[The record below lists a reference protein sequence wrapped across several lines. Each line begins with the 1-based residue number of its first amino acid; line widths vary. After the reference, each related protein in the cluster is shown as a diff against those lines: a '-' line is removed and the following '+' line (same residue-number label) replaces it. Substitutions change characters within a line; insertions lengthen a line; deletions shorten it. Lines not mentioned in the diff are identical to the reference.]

1 MLGLGLNINKYN
13 TGLSPNLL
21 LDKFPDAAAAYSLR
35 ALSKNWVAQP
45 VVRVRRDIDDTE
57 RDFTAKEVADGTME
71 SWVNWYDET
80 LPADHG
86 SGAAAA
92 YSLREVSA
100 AWAGQPVVR
109 VRRESDD
116 AEADF
121 TAAEVE
127 DGTMLN
133 WVFGVTDETLPADHG
148 SGAAAAYSLR
158 YVAAAYEA
166 AGSPVVRVRRSSN
179 NSEMDFTPTQIEDG
193 TLVTWVG
200 VGNDGFVTT
209 WYDQSGNERNSI
221 QVNAGQQPE
230 IVRTGS
236 LVSVGKKRGVYFDL
250 GQRIVNNFPLET
262 PISVFSTVEKTTSGI
277 ITRMIHGGSEGIFYL
292 YWNTTTEIAV
302 TAGGQYTIGSND
314 WIGTRIYSLHAVSGD
329 NQIFINSESAV
340 ISSDIGSKT
349 PNGLVIGDIRLK
361 NNPVAGNYNW
371 QDGIAE
377 VIIYSEDARA
387 YGSAIES
394 NTNRYYGIY
403 DANAYVVKWYDQSG
417 NGRDAEQATL
427 LRQPNIVKD
436 GQVVTVN
443 GKPAID
449 YDGIDDSLRVAFS
462 TLAGDDYLFFSLAKL
477 QPLTR
482 GNYFIGGINE
492 GYVVYVDASNI
503 YIGEN
508 GVGYYFNSSLPF
520 TWVAYQ
526 NANFIKAEKDGNT
539 WRLKAQGVET
549 SGALITPE
557 ARFFPLGSIGAYF
570 SNRHYE
576 GDVSELILYDT
587 NQSDNVVNI
596 ETNTRQYYNVYQQN
610 GYVVK
615 WYDQSGNGLDLVQTT
630 VSLQAKI
637 VDSGSVV
644 KNELYQNSVLFDR
657 KAMVASLALNQPFT
671 VFLVGSQLD
680 ITPFYTGFFGGGVQN
695 RIAFKSAV
703 STWYLF
709 NGIGLSSPRN
719 IELNA
724 SFLAYIE
731 FSGPN
736 SKIGFDSDTLTVG
749 DTGISSNSISF
760 TLGSS
765 GNPAVEQTYS
775 LINEVVIY
783 EESKVGERAE
793 IETNINNHYNIY

>member
-262 PISVFSTVEKTTSGI
+262 QISVFSTVEKTTSGI
-277 ITRMIHGGSEGIFYL
+277 ITRMIHGGSEDIFYL

-417 NGRDAEQATL
+417 NGNDL
-427 LRQPNIVKD
+427 SQPNAINQAKIIDSGVLVARNGRVGLQFDETVGNWYENDFTVTITNEYFQLAVASAETSSLYTTLIPSNIQTTMQGYLGTRVSGGKWGTFDSIEQIFGDISTLDIVSRSKKTGLVKTD
-436 GQVVTVN
+436 VN
-443 GKPAID
+443 GTKGVEYASSKQVLINAL
-449 YDGIDDSLRVAFS
+449 GTFTTTS
-462 TLAGDDYLFFSLAKL
+462 GFF
-477 QPLTR
+477 
-482 GNYFIGGINE
+482 
-492 GYVVYVDASNI
+492 
-503 YIGEN
+503 N
-508 GVGYYFNSSLPF
+508 GVVCEVIMYNSS
-520 TWVAYQ
+520 Q
-526 NANFIKAEKDGNT
+526 E
-539 WRLKAQGVET
+539 
-549 SGALITPE
+549 
-557 ARFFPLGSIGAYF
+557 
-570 SNRHYE
+570 SNW
-576 GDVSELILYDT
+576 D
-587 NQSDNVVNI
+587 NI

-615 WYDQSGNGLDLVQTT
+615 WYDQSGNGRDAEQTT
-630 VSLQAKI
+630 AANQPKIIDSGVLQAGVKFGETMNTKLSLIYRIFDPVTLYAAFSTLVETPFPYI
-637 VDSGSVV
+637 VG
-644 KNELYQNSVLFDR
+644 NSVGSTGDFMLLGFVNSTDVIR
-657 KAMVASLALNQPFT
+657 AFGPPGVFMTYNIGSFLGEFLTTT
-671 VFLVGSQLD
+671 VFDSVNSELKINGSQVA
-680 ITPFYTGFFGGGVQN
+680 TG
-695 RIAFKSAV
+695 I
-703 STWYLF
+703 
-709 NGIGLSSPRN
+709 LSGTSVRA
-719 IELNA
+719 ELNIGSNNKA
-724 SFLAYIE
+724 GAE
-731 FSGPN
+731 FSGLLYEIVLYENNMN
-736 SKIGFDSDTLTVG
+736 SND
-749 DTGISSNSISF
+749 
-760 TLGSS
+760 
-765 GNPAVEQTYS
+765 
-775 LINEVVIY
+775 
-783 EESKVGERAE
+783 